1 MSTQLPKDV
10 EVDVLKKTE
19 EDSSMAE
26 IEKVESALDDGLPLG
41 EPLEERPARYFWSR
55 TSDTLRDLD
64 SIATQPSVF
73 DNPKTVDIYRPPPQ
87 YENAHRFDPN
97 ARWTWREERVRYVWI
112 MCGVEELMDKQK
124 LVRKVDIRIM
134 FWACSY
140 NFLWYLLSWH

>member
-1 MSTQLPKDV
+1 M
-10 EVDVLKKTE
+10 KKTE

-97 ARWTWREERVRYVWI
+97 ARWTWREERVRCVWDSCRI
-112 MCGVEELMDKQK
+112 
-124 LVRKVDIRIM
+124 KV
-134 FWACSY
+134 
-140 NFLWYLLSWH
+140 LKV